1 MKWLLNNGVSMKTEI
16 PVAEKTATPTLLVHL
31 TENDLAE
38 IIRREVSAALS
49 GLPILSKTTIPEP
62 ETELMT
68 RAEVCKLFGV
78 SMPTLIRWAKEKTLP
93 CLRFNRSVRYRVCD
107 VKRLLQ
113 FKKGS
118 NS

>member
-1 MKWLLNNGVSMKTEI
+1 MKTDI

-49 GLPILSKTTIPEP
+49 GLPTLPNSTITEP

-68 RAEVCKLFGV
+68 RAEVRKLFGV

-93 CLRFNRSVRYRVCD
+93 CLHLNRCVRYRVSD
-107 VKRLLQ
+107 VKRVLRIKQ
-113 FKKGS
+113 GGIQ
-118 NS
+118 